1 MLILMAAIAAVG
13 AAIVF
18 WWAVAGARTGVT
30 GQDPA
35 TESQPEA
42 LKPVAPSTDPKR
54 AVDAR
59 KLASRLAVRLA
70 APALRGKRNV
80 EVQTRLSAAGTG
92 LKPHEFLGLQFLA
105 AAVLGLMG
113 FVRFGN
119 VLPAVGLGFVGYF
132 LPRFWLRRLEKK
144 RRMAIERQLAD
155 VINLLANALKAGH
168 STQQALATVAE
179 AGREPMGSELQRVV
193 REVQLGLE
201 LDVALRNVNERLKS
215 KDFDMLV
222 TAVII
227 HRRVGG
233 NLADVLGKISHT
245 VRERVKVHGEV
256 RVLTAQ
262 ARASGYIVTG
272 LPFAV
277 GAMLSLISPGF
288 ERPLFQS
295 PLGWGMVTVGLIMV
309 SVGYAII
316 SKISDITL

>member
-1 MLILMAAIAAVG
+1 MPQLLGLAAAAAAG
-13 AAIVF
+13 AGLVF
-18 WWAVAGARTGVT
+18 WWLFGGTREV
-30 GQDPA
+30 
-35 TESQPEA
+35 
-42 LKPVAPSTDPKR
+42 
-54 AVDAR
+54 AVDDGMTPAPEPAKPKPAR
-59 KLASRLAVRLA
+59 RPLDGKQLASGLAQRLV
-70 APALRGKRNV
+70 APALKGKRNV
-80 EVQTRLSAAGTG
+80 EIQTRLSAAGTG

-105 AAVLGLMG
+105 AAALGLIG
-113 FVRFGN
+113 SARFGN
-119 VLPAVGLGFVGYF
+119 VLLGVGLGFVGYF
-132 LPRFWLRRLEKK
+132 LPRLWLRRLEKK
-144 RRMAIERQLAD
+144 RRLAIERQLAD

-233 NLADVLGKISHT
+233 NLADVLNKISHT
-245 VRERVKVHGEV
+245 VRERVMMHGEV
-256 RVLTAQ
+256 RVITAQ
-262 ARASGYIVTG
+262 ARASGYIITG

-277 GAMLSLISPGF
+277 GGMLSVISPGF

-309 SVGYAII
+309 SIGYAII
-316 SKISDITL
+316 RKISDISL

>member
-1 MLILMAAIAAVG
+1 MPQVLGLAAAAAAG
-13 AAIVF
+13 AGLVF
-18 WWAVAGARTGVT
+18 WWLFGGTREV
-30 GQDPA
+30 
-35 TESQPEA
+35 
-42 LKPVAPSTDPKR
+42 
-54 AVDAR
+54 AVDDGMTPAPEPAKPKPAR
-59 KLASRLAVRLA
+59 RPLDGKQLASGLAQRLV
-70 APALRGKRNV
+70 APALKGKRNV
-80 EVQTRLSAAGTG
+80 EIQTRLSAAGTG

-105 AAVLGLMG
+105 AAALGLIG
-113 FVRFGN
+113 FARFGN
-119 VLPAVGLGFVGYF
+119 VLLGVGLGFVGYF
-132 LPRFWLRRLEKK
+132 LPRLWLRRLEKK
-144 RRMAIERQLAD
+144 RRLAIERQLAD

-233 NLADVLGKISHT
+233 NLADVLNKISHT
-245 VRERVKVHGEV
+245 VRERVKMHGEV
-256 RVLTAQ
+256 RVITAQ
-262 ARASGYIVTG
+262 ARASGYIITG

-277 GAMLSLISPGF
+277 GGLLSVISPGF

-316 SKISDITL
+316 RKISDISL